1 VPTRLD
7 LVVTHGIFSLDGQ
20 DFEVDNNIWLIGDDE
35 EVLVVDAAHHSAPIV
50 DAVDGRRL
58 VCLCC
63 THGHND
69 HINAAADVADACG
82 APIRLHAADTML
94 WDVVYPNRSVDE
106 GLRAGDV
113 LRVGGSELHVLH
125 TPGHSPGG
133 CCLYWPER
141 DTLFSGD
148 TLFRGGPG
156 ATGRSYSDYDTIVA
170 SIRTQLFTLPERTVV
185 HTGHGDSTSI
195 GDEIRTIGR

>member
-1 VPTRLD
+1 MPARLD
-7 LVVTHGIFSLDGQ
+7 LVVTHGIFSIDGE

-35 EVLVVDAAHHSAPIV
+35 EVLIVDAAHSAAPIV
-50 DAVDGRRL
+50 DAVNGRRV

-69 HINAAADVADACG
+69 HINAAGAVADTCATSVL
-82 APIRLHAADTML
+82 LHPADTML
-94 WDVVYPNRSVDE
+94 WSDVYGPD
-106 GLRAGDV
+106 RAFRALTDHEV
-113 LRVGGSELHVLH
+113 LEVAGTRLHVIH

-133 CCLYWPER
+133 CCLYWPQR

-156 ATGRSYSDYDTIVA
+156 ATGRSFSNYDAIVA
-170 SIRTQLFTLPERTVV
+170 SIRSKLFALPPETAV
-185 HTGHGDSTSI
+185 HTGHGDSTTI

>member
-1 VPTRLD
+1 MPADLE
-7 LVVTHGIFSLDGQ
+7 LVVTHGVFSIDGE
-20 DFEVDNNIWLIGDDE
+20 DFEVDNNIWLVGDGE
-35 EVLVVDAAHHSAPIV
+35 EVLVIDAAHDHRPIL
-50 DAVDGRRL
+50 DAIGGRRL

-69 HINAAADVADACG
+69 HINAAAGVADACG
-82 APIRLHAADTML
+82 AAVRLHPADTML
-94 WDVVYPNRSVDE
+94 WTNVYPDRAVDQALTDGE
-106 GLRAGDV
+106 VVRVAGT
-113 LRVGGSELHVLH
+113 ELHVVH

-156 ATGRSYSDYDTIVA
+156 ATGRSFSDYDTIIR
-170 SIRTQLFTLPERTVV
+170 SIRGRLFTLPERTHV
-185 HTGHGDSTSI
+185 HTGHGDSTTI